1 MSSTIEG
8 FNYDIFISYR
18 QKDNKYDGWVT
29 EFVDN
34 LKREL
39 EATFKEE
46 ISVYFDINPHD
57 GLLETHDVDA
67 SLKEKLRCLVFI
79 PILSRTYC
87 DPKSFAWSHE
97 FKAFAELL
105 SGDQFGLKVKLPNGN
120 VANRILPVRI
130 HNLDSDDVKLCE
142 SVIGG
147 VLRGIDF
154 IYSSAGVNRPL
165 RSKEDNPHDN
175 LNHTIYR
182 DQINKVSLAVKDIIE
197 SMIESTNR
205 GQGKGGT
212 QLKDSAKAEDIIID
226 ELNRDGST
234 KVRINEMSDKSSHV
248 IGGLFKNLFKRSI
261 ILGPVA
267 FLFIVSIIIF
277 SSGSTL
283 PFNKRDWIVI
293 TDFENTSGNPVFD
306 KSLYTAFTLVT
317 NQSRYV
323 NVFPKS
329 RMIETLRRMEVKDM
343 SYIDDKTGREMAV
356 REGFNIYI
364 VPGIS
369 EVGKRYVITVK
380 ILDTKTGDLLKSE
393 ILYADNQDKILST
406 LDRMSKKIRLD
417 LGESRYAVA
426 TQDKPL
432 KRVTTSSLEALKL
445 YSLGI
450 DHHLM
455 LDFKGAKEYYQNA
468 LKIDTGFTSA
478 KASLGSILIEKFDS
492 LKKGEKLLSQALRSI
507 DNLTEREKLAI
518 LAFHA
523 ANVEKNFT
531 KGIEYAKMRIAL
543 YPDDAIAHNNL
554 GWYYFNLNQFEKAA
568 EEYKAAVR
576 IDLYMLISYSGLAWI
591 YLEKLGI
598 ADSALVWSERMV
610 SNNPHNVWGYNNLGS
625 AWLCLDSLSRAE
637 AAFIKA
643 KEINP
648 DMSMIL
654 YRLAHTYRL
663 QGHYDEAIGIL
674 KNILEKDQNEISAYY
689 DLGVNYQAMGNQVE
703 AIKNFTGFKKY
714 ATEVWMKKLPDDP
727 ATYIVMSAV
736 TARLGDMVYSNQML
750 QKAIGIDST
759 QYEKYAELLC
769 LQGKMPEALYQLEK
783 AFKNG
788 YRNLSWLK
796 LTPDLQLLRYDIR
809 YRNLLEKYFK

>member
-1 MSSTIEG
+1 MPGIIEG

-97 FKAFAELL
+97 FKAFTELM
-105 SGDQFGLKVKLPNGN
+105 SGDQFGLKVKLANGN
-120 VANRILPVRI
+120 VAGRILPVRI

-142 SVIGG
+142 SVTGG

-175 LNHTIYR
+175 LNRTIYR

-197 SMIESTNR
+197 SMKESAASGLQKREIKFKEPPTKE
-205 GQGKGGT
+205 GVT
-212 QLKDSAKAEDIIID
+212 TD
-226 ELNRDGST
+226 EFISDGSI
-234 KVRINEMSDKSSHV
+234 KVKGKEISDKSSHLK
-248 IGGLFKNLFKRSI
+248 GGLLNHLFRRSI
-261 ILGPVA
+261 ILGPA
-267 FLFIVSIIIF
+267 ALIVIFSIILF

-283 PFNKRDWIVI
+283 PFTKRDWVVI
-293 TDFENTSGNPVFD
+293 TDFENMTGNPVFD

-323 NVFPKS
+323 NVFSKS
-329 RMIETLRRMEVKDM
+329 RMIETLKRMEVKDI
-343 SYIDDKTGREMAV
+343 SSIDDKIGREIAV
-356 REGFNIYI
+356 REGFNVYI

-369 EVGKRYVITVK
+369 EVGNRYVITVK

-432 KRVTTSSLEALKL
+432 TKVTTSSLEALKL

-450 DHHLM
+450 EHHLM
-455 LDFKGAKEYYQNA
+455 LDFNGAKEYYQNA

-478 KASLGSILIEKFDS
+478 KASLGSLLIEKYGD
-492 LKKGEKLLSQALRSI
+492 LKNGSDLLNQALKSI
-507 DNLTEREKLAI
+507 NNITEREKLAI

-523 ANVEKNFT
+523 TNVEKNFS

-554 GWYYFNLNQFEKAA
+554 GWYYYNISRFEDAS
-568 EEYKAAVR
+568 EEYKTAVT
-576 IDLYMLISYSGLAWI
+576 IDPYNTLTYSALTWI
-591 YLEKLGI
+591 YLDKLGKP
-598 ADSALVWSERMV
+598 DSALIWSKKMI
-610 SNNPHNVWGYNNLGS
+610 SDNPQNAWGYLDLGS
-625 AWLCLDSLSRAE
+625 AWLCFDSLSLAE
-637 AAFIKA
+637 AAFKKA
-643 KEINP
+643 REINT
-648 DMSMIL
+648 DMSLNL

-663 QGHYDEAIGIL
+663 QGNYTEAIEVL
-674 KNILEKDQNEISAYY
+674 MNILEKNQNETSAYY
-689 DLGVNYQAMGNQVE
+689 DLGVNYQLMGNNKE
-703 AIKNFTGFKKY
+703 AVKYFNEFKKY
-714 ATEVWMKKLPDDP
+714 AINVWVKKYPDDP
-727 ATYIVMSAV
+727 VTYIVLSAV
-736 TARLGDMVYSNQML
+736 AARLGDMEYSNQML
-750 QKAIGIDST
+750 QKAIGMDST
-759 QYEKYAELLC
+759 QHEKFAEILC
-769 LQGKMPEALYQLEK
+769 LQGKVPEALDQLESSLR
-783 AFKNG
+783 AG
-788 YRNLSWLK
+788 YRDLFWLK
-796 LTPDLQLLRYDIR
+796 LTPDLQILKYDIR
-809 YRNLLEKYFK
+809 FRSLLEKYFR